1 MSADPFF
8 TQIDAQLDRIA
19 AEKPTDFAGLRS
31 ILLDPVY
38 NAVTTE
44 VHRNGLRDFNDREAF
59 FAGSGGDRQ
68 LVEVL
73 VELPGWSVS
82 NSLAPNAAPWP
93 HCFHATTPAGEHVE
107 YIESDLEMDPPLTDN
122 EITGLLADIEKN
134 PGPANQVAARALRD
148 LQTLR
153 RSLRDRAGDGWVT
166 GWTSK
171 DFPDADDVKD
181 HIDDLGFNHE
191 IDGGDDVIDAI
202 QEMIDKAP
210 DTTCPALNDNG
221 ERTGTEI
228 PAGRYT
234 VLVPDT
240 SALKQSMSAHLA
252 VNPEKNLLFAALSD
266 LPGMDD

>member
-1 MSADPFF
+1 MPDPFF

-19 AEKPTDFAGLRS
+19 AEKPTDFAGLRT
-31 ILLDPVY
+31 ILLDPSY
-38 NAVTTE
+38 DAITTE
-44 VHRNGLRDFNDREAF
+44 VSRNGVRDINDREAF

-73 VELPGWSVS
+73 VELPGWRISKPATV
-82 NSLAPNAAPWP
+82 NPAPWP
-93 HCFHATTPAGEHVE
+93 HCFHAVSPAGEHIE
-107 YIESDLEMDPPLTDN
+107 YIEGDLEMTPPLTDDQIN
-122 EITGLLADIEKN
+122 DLLDDIRKN
-134 PGPANQVAARALRD
+134 PTPATQVAERALLD

-153 RSLRDRAGDGWVT
+153 RALRARAGDGWVS
-166 GWTSK
+166 GWTCK

-181 HIDDLGFNHE
+181 RIDDLGFNHE

-202 QEMIDKAP
+202 QEMIDNAP
-210 DTTCPALNDNG
+210 ETTCPTLDTDG
-221 ERTGTEI
+221 ERTDTRV

-240 SALKQSMSAHLA
+240 SKLKQSMTAHLA

>member
-44 VHRNGLRDFNDREAF
+44 VHRNGLRDFDDREAF

-68 LVEVL
+68 LVDVL
-73 VELPGWSVS
+73 PGLPGWRISEPATV
-82 NSLAPNAAPWP
+82 NPAPWP
-93 HCFHATTPAGEHVE
+93 HCFHAVSPAGEHIE
-107 YIESDLEMDPPLTDN
+107 YIEGDLEMTPPLTDDQIN
-122 EITGLLADIEKN
+122 DLLDDIEIT
-134 PGPANQVAARALRD
+134 GPANQVAARALLD

-153 RSLRDRAGDGWVT
+153 RALRARAGDGWVP
-166 GWTSK
+166 GWTCK

-181 HIDDLGFNHE
+181 RIDDLGFNHE

-221 ERTGTEI
+221 EHTGTEI

-240 SALKQSMSAHLA
+240 SALKQSMSAHLT
-252 VNPEKNLLFAALSD
+252 VDPEKDLLFTALSD
-266 LPGMDD
+266 LPGMA

>member
-1 MSADPFF
+1 MPDPFF

-19 AEKPTDFAGLRS
+19 AEKPTDFAGLRT
-31 ILLDPVY
+31 ILLDPSY
-38 NAVTTE
+38 DAITTE
-44 VHRNGLRDFNDREAF
+44 VSRNGVRDFDDREAF
-59 FAGSGGDRQ
+59 FAGSGGDCQ

-93 HCFHATTPAGEHVE
+93 HCFHAVTPAGEHVD
-107 YIESDLEMDPPLTDN
+107 YIEGDLEMTPPLTDN

-134 PGPANQVAARALRD
+134 PGPANQVAARALLD

-153 RSLRDRAGDGWVT
+153 RALRARAGDGWVS
-166 GWTSK
+166 GWTCK

-181 HIDDLGFNHE
+181 RIDDLGFNHE
-191 IDGGDDVIDAI
+191 IDPDAIPDVI

-221 ERTGTEI
+221 ERTDTRV

-240 SALKQSMSAHLA
+240 SALKQSMTAHLA